1 MREDL
6 RSLPAAGPGAVG
18 EAVVEVVSGDP
29 AVDWSLHELVHH
41 GGDGG
46 VQHEGDQEQ
55 ESKEGDNRNS
65 PCFDRINNKFTCLIM
80 KENPQYSMYV
90 FFGRTFMKSMN
101 FFSVIV
107 VPESTITM
115 IEGFRNKVIHRPRKR
130 DV

>member
-46 VQHEGDQEQ
+46 VQHKRNQEEEG
-55 ESKEGDNRNS
+55 GDGQDGNS
-65 PCFDRINNKFTCLIM
+65 
-80 KENPQYSMYV
+80 S
-90 FFGRTFMKSMN
+90 
-101 FFSVIV
+101 
-107 VPESTITM
+107 
-115 IEGFRNKVIHRPRKR
+115 
-130 DV
+130 

>member
-1 MREDL
+1 MTLLNDKATTRDGVASKTW
-6 RSLPAAGPGAVG
+6 SLPAAGPGAVG

-55 ESKEGDNRNS
+55 ESKERDNRNS
-65 PCFDRINNKFTCLIM
+65 PCFDRIDNKFTCLIM

-90 FFGRTFMKSMN
+90 FFGRDLYEKHE
-101 FFSVIV
+101 FFFCYS
-107 VPESTITM
+107 
-115 IEGFRNKVIHRPRKR
+115 RPRIYHYN
-130 DV
+130 D